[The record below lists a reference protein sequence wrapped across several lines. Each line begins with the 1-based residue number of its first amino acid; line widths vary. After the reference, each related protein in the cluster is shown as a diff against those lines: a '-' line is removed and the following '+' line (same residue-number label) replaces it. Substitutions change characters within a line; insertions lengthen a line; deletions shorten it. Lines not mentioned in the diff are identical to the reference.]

1 MDILKNLKPPKD
13 WRERMVDAMGQLLG
27 DERLDE
33 RIAEIKQVIERMDF
47 RWDHGLITDGE
58 AYLEERVKLQ
68 QELEQLTPM
77 ADDDLEV
84 AADLLQNFAAHWE
97 AASGD
102 LKEQQRLLQ
111 LIVAR
116 VWVRGDSVVALSLR
130 PNYHVTV
137 GLDSTKPTEMS
148 VDCDKSIR
156 VHRRERRALVACWVY
171 CLGTKRW
178 HLSCRYSADCA
189 PIWICVTV

>member
-1 MDILKNLKPPKD
+1 
-13 WRERMVDAMGQLLG
+13 MVDAMGQLLG
-27 DERLDE
+27 DEHLEE
-33 RIAEIKQVIERMDF
+33 RIAEIKQVIKRMDF
-47 RWDHGLITDGE
+47 RWDHGFITDGE

-102 LKEQQRLLQ
+102 PKEQQRLLQ

-116 VWVRGDSVVALSLR
+116 VWVRGDRVVALSLR

-137 GLDSTKPTEMS
+137 GLDNTKPTEIS
-148 VDCDKSIR
+148 VGCDESIR
-156 VHRRERRALVACWVY
+156 VLRRERRASFTLW
-171 CLGTKRW
+171 
-178 HLSCRYSADCA
+178 
-189 PIWICVTV
+189 